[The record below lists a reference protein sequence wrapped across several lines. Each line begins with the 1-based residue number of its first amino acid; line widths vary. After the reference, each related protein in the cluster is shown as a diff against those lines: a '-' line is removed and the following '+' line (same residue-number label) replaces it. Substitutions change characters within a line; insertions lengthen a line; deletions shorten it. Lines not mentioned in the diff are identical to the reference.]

1 MKKAKVGGEVLR
13 FAALTVAGAVNAF
26 GVTMFL
32 MPAKLLDSGFSGTS
46 LFLSHFALSL
56 SLWLLILNF
65 PVYLFAY
72 KRLGGKMLVRSLWAI
87 AMYSIFSFVF
97 ETIFP
102 SLTAEIP
109 SSPIAGTDLLLCALF
124 GGLISGV
131 GSGLTI
137 RFGGAIDG
145 VEVLSLVFAKKL
157 NLTVGTFVMIFN
169 VILYVISGLVFSSWE
184 LPLYSV
190 ISYTIGLKAVDFIV
204 DGLDKGKAVMI
215 ITESPDLMLKSISGY
230 FGRGITVFDAKG
242 YYSEKCKKVVYVV
255 VNRFEIARLKSIV
268 EATDPNAF
276 VTITEITDTM
286 GSNIKL
292 SKRNTAKAVLPEEPE
307 FTENPVAEEL
317 AETEPQVTEKTAETN
332 GAERETTEDKP
343 N

>member
-1 MKKAKVGGEVLR
+1 MKRKTVYQTILR
-13 FAALTVAGAVNAF
+13 YAALTCAGAVNAF
-26 GVTMFL
+26 GVTLFL
-32 MPAKLLDSGFSGTS
+32 LPASLLDSGFSGTS

-56 SLWLLILNF
+56 SVWLLILNF
-65 PVYLFAY
+65 PVYIFAY
-72 KRLGGKMLVRSLWAI
+72 KKLGWQMLVRSLWAI
-87 AMYSIFSFVF
+87 AMYSLFSFIF
-97 ETIFP
+97 QMIFP
-102 SLTAEIP
+102 SLTAEVP

-124 GGLISGV
+124 GGLISGI

-169 VILYVISGLVFSSWE
+169 VILYVASGIAFSSWE

-190 ISYTIGLKAVDFIV
+190 ISYGVGLKAVDFIV

-215 ITESPDLMLKSISGY
+215 ITEAPDEMLKSISGY
-230 FGRGITVFDAKG
+230 FGRGITIFDAKG
-242 YYSEKCKKVVYVV
+242 YYSDQCKKVVYVV

-286 GSNIKL
+286 GANIKL
-292 SKRNTAKAVLPEEPE
+292 RKKNKSIALMEEPAAE
-307 FTENPVAEEL
+307 DAAPAEETVS
-317 AETEPQVTEKTAETN
+317 AEENE
-332 GAERETTEDKP
+332 
-343 N
+343 